1 MVIALTPRTRHPYV
15 LRRER
20 GLPAEQ
26 RTTFFLR
33 TLTIEERA
41 ALMDVSSSYDQEERT
56 IRVPAGTQALS
67 TVRAGL
73 LGWQNLKDEKGAD
86 VTFETGPERAV
97 LGGHKVAPPTD
108 ACLDRLPL
116 DVLLELANAIRDAST
131 LSDDDAKNS

>member
-1 MVIALTPRTRHPYV
+1 MVIALTPRLRHPYV

-20 GLPAEQ
+20 SLAAEQ
-26 RTTFFLR
+26 RTTFYLR
-33 TLTIEERA
+33 TLTVEERA
-41 ALMDVSSSYDQEERT
+41 ALMDISSSFDQDDRT

-73 LGWQNLKDEKGAD
+73 LGWSNLKDDKGAD
-86 VTFETGPERAV
+86 VPFEAGAERAV

-116 DVLLELANAIRDAST
+116 DVLLELANAIRDAAT

>member
-1 MVIALTPRTRHPYV
+1 MVIALTPRTRHPYI
-15 LRRER
+15 LRRDR
-20 GLPAEQ
+20 SLPVEQ
-26 RTTFFLR
+26 RTTFFVR
-33 TLTIEERA
+33 SLTVEERA
-41 ALMDVSSSYDQEERT
+41 ALMDVSSSFDQEDRV

-97 LGGHKVAPPTD
+97 LGGHKVTPPTD
-108 ACLDRLPL
+108 TCLDRLPL
-116 DVLLELANAIRDAST
+116 DVLLELANSIRDAST